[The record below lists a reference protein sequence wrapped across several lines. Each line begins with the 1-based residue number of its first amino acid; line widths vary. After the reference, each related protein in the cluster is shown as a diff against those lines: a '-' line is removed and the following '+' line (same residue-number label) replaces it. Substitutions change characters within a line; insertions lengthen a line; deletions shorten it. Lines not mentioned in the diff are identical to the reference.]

1 MTEGQQAFSSY
12 YYYFFLIWRG
22 IYGSTHN
29 TKVIGPKELETKDVV
44 FRK

>member
-1 MTEGQQAFSSY
+1 MTEGQQAFSSSSY
-12 YYYFFLIWRG
+12 FFFLIWRA
-22 IYGSTHN
+22 IYGFTHN